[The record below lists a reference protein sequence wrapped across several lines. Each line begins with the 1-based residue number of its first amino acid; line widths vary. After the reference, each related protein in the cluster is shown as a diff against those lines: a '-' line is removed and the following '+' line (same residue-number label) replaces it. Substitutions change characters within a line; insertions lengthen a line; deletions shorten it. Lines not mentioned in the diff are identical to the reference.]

1 MTAASALHNDVHR
14 GTTKALMLPVEHPL
28 NKTMTHQTM
37 SNQAKNKSI
46 NNLARHQRFGASSLA
61 RMRHSKGFTL
71 VELMVVIVIVGIL
84 SAVALPKFLG
94 VKDKAKLNT
103 QLGEAAGLAKEC
115 SAAIIAEGT
124 YPADYKTDPT
134 TGKTN
139 TDLKITND
147 CNALGDTANPP
158 TLDITYTTTPAT
170 ASSGAKCGSTTLANT
185 KKCEVMVVA
194 NQTTATTLGVSLGD
208 IAYAQ
213 VD

>member
-1 MTAASALHNDVHR
+1 
-14 GTTKALMLPVEHPL
+14 MLPVEHPL

-124 YPADYKTDPT
+124 YPADYVTN

-139 TDLKITND
+139 TDLTIAGD
-147 CNALGDTANPP
+147 CNGGDTATPP
-158 TLDITYTTTPAT
+158 GTSVTYTTTA
-170 ASSGAKCGSTTLANT
+170 ASAASGAKCGASPLTSG
-185 KKCEVMVVA
+185 KQCEVTVA
-194 NQTTATTLGVSLGD
+194 ASSGD
-208 IAYAQ
+208 ISYAQ
-213 VD
+213 I

>member
-1 MTAASALHNDVHR
+1 MSL
-14 GTTKALMLPVEHPL
+14 
-28 NKTMTHQTM
+28 QTR
-37 SNQAKNKSI
+37 SNQTE
-46 NNLARHQRFGASSLA
+46 NNSFKRLARHQRFGASPLA

-124 YPADYKTDPT
+124 YPDTYATNSGKTTTDLTIAGNCNGGTTASAPT
-134 TGKTN
+134 TSV
-139 TDLKITND
+139 
-147 CNALGDTANPP
+147 
-158 TLDITYTTTPAT
+158 TYTTTAAT
-170 ASSGAKCGSTTLANT
+170 ANSGAKCGSTTLAT
-185 KKCEVMVVA
+185 GKQCQVTVA
-194 NQTTATTLGVSLGD
+194 AANGD

-213 VD
+213 K

>member
-1 MTAASALHNDVHR
+1 
-14 GTTKALMLPVEHPL
+14 
-28 NKTMTHQTM
+28 MTHQTM

-84 SAVALPKFLG
+84 SAVALPRFLG

-124 YPADYKTDPT
+124 YPKDYLD
-134 TGKTN
+134 GEDQYETN
-139 TDLKITND
+139 TGLTIENR
-147 CNALGDTANPP
+147 CNNLGNRAEAPQVNV
-158 TLDITYTTTPAT
+158 LFTTTPAIED
-170 ASSGAKCGSTTLANT
+170 SVAKCGQIPLT
-185 KKCEVMVVA
+185 KGQKCQVMVIGEQA
-194 NQTTATTLGVSLGD
+194 TADSLDLSIGD
-208 IAYAQ
+208 IDYKA
-213 VD
+213 V

>member
-1 MTAASALHNDVHR
+1 MTIQ
-14 GTTKALMLPVEHPL
+14 
-28 NKTMTHQTM
+28 TMTNQT
-37 SNQAKNKSI
+37 NHKSV
-46 NNLARHQRFGASSLA
+46 NNLARHQRFGGSPMA

-124 YPADYKTDPT
+124 YPADYTAGAATTTTNTSLTIAGNCNGGTTATAPT
-134 TGKTN
+134 T
-139 TDLKITND
+139 
-147 CNALGDTANPP
+147 AV
-158 TLDITYTTTPAT
+158 TYTTTPAT
-170 ASSGAKCGSTTLANT
+170 ANSGAKCGASTLASGS
-185 KKCEVMVVA
+185 KCQVTVA
-194 NQTTATTLGVSLGD
+194 ATSGD

-213 VD
+213 I